1 MKLPLLTICLTL
13 VAAAAQASDVNLT
26 ADQKVEWHQKSQKIV
41 GLARDIFPMKQKN
54 IRNRELFFMEI
65 RHFQC

>member
-26 ADQKVEWHQKSQKIV
+26 ADQRLNGIKK
-41 GLARDIFPMKQKN
+41 ARRSSPSAMPLQPRTI
-54 IRNRELFFMEI
+54 
-65 RHFQC
+65 

>member
-26 ADQKVEWHQKSQKIV
+26 ADQKVEWHQK
-41 GLARDIFPMKQKN
+41 ARRSSPSAMPLQPRTI
-54 IRNRELFFMEI
+54 
-65 RHFQC
+65 